1 MLFEL
6 FRFRVPRVG
15 KFRTSVTTSGWGT
28 PTHRTSAN
36 ALTPVK
42 LFRNKIIMLF
52 EPRV

>member
-28 PTHRTSAN
+28 PTHRTSGN
-36 ALTPVK
+36 ALSSKNDPIFGVQSDDHR
-42 LFRNKIIMLF
+42 F
-52 EPRV
+52 